1 MNEKA
6 RDFGLLF
13 LRLSGLLLLGYHGWG
28 KITSLATGAGEG
40 FVRGVAEMGF
50 RAPLVFAWAA
60 ALAES
65 VGALLLAAGLFTR
78 VAAAGAA
85 ITMAVA
91 AFARHHALDQALSAL
106 GIRAV
111 SAEQLK
117 EWGKPELALVYL
129 LVFLGIVLLGPG
141 RYALDNYLGRGRSRS
156 SGARAPKAR

>member
-6 RDFGLLF
+6 RDFGLLV
-13 LRLSGLLLLGYHGWG
+13 LRLSGFLLLGYHGWG
-28 KITSLATGAGEG
+28 KITSLATGGGER
-40 FVRGVAEMGF
+40 FVQGVAEMGF
-50 RAPLVFAWAA
+50 PAPLVFAWAA

-65 VGALLLAAGLFTR
+65 VGAVLLATGLFTR
-78 VAAAGAA
+78 AAAAGAA

-91 AFARHHALDQALSAL
+91 AFARHHALDQALNAL

-129 LVFLGIVLLGPG
+129 LVFVGILLLGPG
-141 RYALDNYLGRGRSRS
+141 RYAFDNYLGRGRGRGA
-156 SGARAPKAR
+156 GARAAKAR

>member
-6 RDFGLLF
+6 RDFGLLV

-28 KITSLATGAGEG
+28 KITSLATGGGER
-40 FVRGVAEMGF
+40 FVQGVAEMGF
-50 RAPLVFAWAA
+50 PAPLVFAWAA
-60 ALAES
+60 ALSES

-85 ITMAVA
+85 ITVAVA
-91 AFARHHALDQALSAL
+91 AFARHHALDQALNAL

-117 EWGKPELALVYL
+117 EWGKPELALVFL
-129 LVFLGIVLLGPG
+129 LVFAGILLLGPG
-141 RYALDNYLGRGRSRS
+141 RYALDNYLGRGRGRS
-156 SGARAPKAR
+156 SGARASKAR